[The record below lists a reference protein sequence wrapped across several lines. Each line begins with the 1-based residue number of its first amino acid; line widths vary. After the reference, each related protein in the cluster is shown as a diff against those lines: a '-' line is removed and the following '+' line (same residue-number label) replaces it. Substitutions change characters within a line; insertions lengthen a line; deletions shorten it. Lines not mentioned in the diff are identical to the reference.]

1 MVFQPVRID
10 PDAKHVFS
18 KENQAVSSFAI
29 EDHVQL
35 LDAIRQKDEAR
46 AQELL
51 IIHINKARSK
61 VLAGFVQYMK

>member
-1 MVFQPVRID
+1 M
-10 PDAKHVFS
+10 
-18 KENQAVSSFAI
+18 
-29 EDHVQL
+29 QL